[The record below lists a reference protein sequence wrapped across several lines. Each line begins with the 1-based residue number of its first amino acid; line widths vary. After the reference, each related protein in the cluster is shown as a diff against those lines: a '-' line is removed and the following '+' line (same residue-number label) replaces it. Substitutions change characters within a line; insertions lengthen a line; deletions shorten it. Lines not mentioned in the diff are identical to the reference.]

1 MSGTI
6 RLNGQLS
13 TEGEMNG
20 TVQVE
25 QPYGELVDSNDNPIV
40 TDSGSVLAT
49 YSIDEKITGTLST
62 VGNING
68 MVNINASL
76 TGEV

>member
-6 RLNGQLS
+6 RLDGQLS
-13 TEGEMNG
+13 TEGEMSG
-20 TVQVE
+20 VVQIE
-25 QPYGELVDSNDNPIV
+25 QPYGELVDSNNNRIV
-40 TDSGSVLAT
+40 TDSGDILVT

-68 MVNINASL
+68 MVNINATL
-76 TGEV
+76 TGGV